1 MGTCISINHWY
12 LKDVELTPELFANEE
27 TEAAYKRIVE
37 ILEGLP
43 VGQPPDLG
51 SAIGN
56 DDSSEAAVLRALA
69 LDETPL
75 PDPIE
80 LVTRLQVAS
89 IEAQIVET
97 RASLQLVDRD
107 ADEQGYSELWNNLI
121 ALEQNRR
128 TLRSDE

>member
-1 MGTCISINHWY
+1 MLRVMLANDESLT
-12 LKDVELTPELFANEE
+12 DVDLTPLLFANEE
-27 TEAAYKRIVE
+27 TEAAFKRIIK
-37 ILEGLP
+37 ILDGLP
-43 VGQPPDLG
+43 AGQPPDLG

-107 ADEQGYSELWNNLI
+107 ADEQGYSELWNKLI
-121 ALEQNRR
+121 ALEQDRR